1 MPYGFETGIGQSVEL
16 GYHPESTSLHS
27 RSLRTPAGT
36 ATGIPPNCR
45 MASTCAAGA
54 SSCVSTAHRNP
65 ARAEYAA
72 AATPWLPVEAHT
84 TRVLSSA
91 TAAEMATAWKRSLN
105 EWVGFL
111 PSYLSHTLAPSSGA
125 RSSGVSPS
133 PRLIGSRAPL
143 RESSKPCQRP
153 IPAVWRA
160 RSEWL
165 STDASTSRIAAY
177 ATSRTPLRQ
186 TAQPPIASIGAS

>member
-1 MPYGFETGIGQSVEL
+1 MPYGFETGIGQNVVL
-16 GYHPESTSLHS
+16 GYQPVSTSLHS
-27 RSLRTPAGT
+27 RSLRTLAGT
-36 ATGIPPNCR
+36 ATGVAPNWR
-45 MASTCAAGA
+45 MASMCAAGA
-54 SSCVSTAHRNP
+54 SSCVSTAHRNA

-84 TRVLSSA
+84 TRVLPSA

-111 PSYLSHTLAPSSGA
+111 PSYLSHTLAPSSRA

-133 PRLIGSRAPL
+133 ARLIGSCASL
-143 RESSKPCQRP
+143 RTGSKPRQRQ
-153 IPAVWRA
+153 IPVVWRA

-165 STDASTSRIAAY
+165 STDGSLSRIAAY

-186 TAQPPIASIGAS
+186 AGQPPIASIGAC